1 MGQVNPMQTVL
12 VVDDNES
19 IRRGLSL
26 VLRTSGY
33 RALVAEDGDEALEV
47 AAAAHPDAVL
57 LDISMPGMD
66 GLTVLEHLRE
76 RPGGAD
82 LPVLMY
88 SAVSDERVRRRA
100 ERLGAGFVTKGTVT
114 WPDLIARIRSQLP
127 PDVA

>member
-1 MGQVNPMQTVL
+1 MQTVL

-19 IRRGLSL
+19 IRRGLCL
-26 VLRTSGY
+26 VLRGSGF
-33 RALVAEDGDEALEV
+33 RALVAEDGDEALAVSESV
-47 AAAAHPDAVL
+47 RPDAVL
-57 LDISMPGMD
+57 LDVSMPGMD

-76 RPGGAD
+76 RPGWEE

-88 SAVSDERVRRRA
+88 SAVTDEHVRRRA
-100 ERLGAGFVTKGTVT
+100 ERLGAGFVAKGTVA